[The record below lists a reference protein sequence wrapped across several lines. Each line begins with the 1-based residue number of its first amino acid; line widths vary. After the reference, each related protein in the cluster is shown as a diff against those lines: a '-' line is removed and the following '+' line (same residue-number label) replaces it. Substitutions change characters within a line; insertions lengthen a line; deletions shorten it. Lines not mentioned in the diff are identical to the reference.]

1 MVRGIL
7 GPCVLVCLGFFQS
20 SRKPLGNL
28 LEDAFGSESVRWTD
42 TIAQR
47 LRDGR
52 LCIQRRD
59 GCHEDPSSGRSC
71 STTRLIIITARLSAQ
86 PTQQHDE
93 QHRQEDGGCRI
104 QEGRS
109 RIGSHHT
116 AADPGAL

>member
-7 GPCVLVCLGFFQS
+7 EPCVLVCLGFFQS
-20 SRKPLGNL
+20 SQKHLGNL

-59 GCHEDPSSGRSC
+59 GCHEDPSSARNC

-86 PTQQHDE
+86 PTQQHD
-93 QHRQEDGGCRI
+93 
-104 QEGRS
+104 
-109 RIGSHHT
+109 
-116 AADPGAL
+116 